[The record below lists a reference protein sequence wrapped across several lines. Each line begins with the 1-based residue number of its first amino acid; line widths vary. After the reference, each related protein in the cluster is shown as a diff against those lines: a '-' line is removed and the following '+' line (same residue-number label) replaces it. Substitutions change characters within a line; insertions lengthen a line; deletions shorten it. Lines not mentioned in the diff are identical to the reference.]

1 MEGKNGQW
9 YCIADLTR
17 PWLNVSNLWNNTFL
31 LPSFFTTIK
40 HKVKNIF
47 FVMWHAYTGFVPCL
61 IYCCRIPV
69 VSWRIFIAKWKSI
82 KNEFNILIIL
92 IASKLVILCTAIQHR
107 KCYAQREYMETR
119 YANSKLHLT
128 LLINTL
134 HQQYLCYVKKKNA
147 LFSNRLSSVLFSLF
161 SPSLFLHYSFIVV
174 KYINRNSIC
183 FSHQFSVH
191 LCTGSFFCNF
201 YQEQQW
207 EPSWDH
213 VAIHAFSSLTTACLF
228 K

>member
-69 VSWRIFIAKWKSI
+69 VSWRIFIAMWKSI

-92 IASKLVILCTAIQHR
+92 IAGKLVILCTAIQHR

-134 HQQYLCYVKKKNA
+134 HQQYLCSAKKKCIV
-147 LFSNRLSSVLFSLF
+147 FKHSHQSFSLYF
-161 SPSLFLHYSFIVV
+161 
-174 KYINRNSIC
+174 
-183 FSHQFSVH
+183 H
-191 LCTGSFFCNF
+191 LPSFFII
-201 YQEQQW
+201 
-207 EPSWDH
+207 
-213 VAIHAFSSLTTACLF
+213 VLLL
-228 K
+228 